1 MLKSKWSKQKGFT
14 LIEIIAVLVILGIL
28 AAVAVPKYL
37 SMADEARTKA
47 AQGAIAEVKGRLSSV
62 QAKMMMRDSGT
73 APTAVQ
79 LIANAASAAPFGY
92 GSAANVVNV
101 GADFTVTSP
110 VVSTGGGNI
119 RITVTRVQNQPT
131 TPASGIN
138 GTFRTASGT

>member
-47 AQGAIAEVKGRLSSV
+47 AEGAIAEVKGRLSSV

-73 APTAVQ
+73 APSGTQ
-79 LIANAASAAPFGY
+79 IIANAILPNIGY

-101 GADFTVTSP
+101 GPDFTVAP
-110 VVSTGGGNI
+110 VAVANAGNI
-119 RITVTRVQNQPT
+119 RITVNRVQGQPT
-131 TPASGIN
+131 TPSTGIN
-138 GTFRTASGT
+138 GYFRTASGT